1 MRTLGRKQVKS
12 VKRLLLEPMW
22 LMSGFDPGIEG
33 HIWGKLGERD
43 IGTFWVISVTF
54 L

>member
-1 MRTLGRKQVKS
+1 MKS
-12 VKRLLLEPMW
+12 VKRLLLEPLQ
-22 LMSGFDPGIEG
+22 LMSWFDPGIEG
-33 HIWGKLGERD
+33 HTGGKLGERD